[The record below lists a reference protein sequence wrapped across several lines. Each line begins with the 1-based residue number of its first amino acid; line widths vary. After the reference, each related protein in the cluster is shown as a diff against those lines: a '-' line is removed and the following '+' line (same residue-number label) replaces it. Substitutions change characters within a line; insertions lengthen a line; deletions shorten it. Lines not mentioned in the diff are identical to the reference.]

1 MDTQTFSL
9 VIVSA
14 TLTLALTTG
23 LAIVV
28 IGRLRAKSDLPLSHG
43 VSGAV
48 AVPVRQLKRSFG
60 LFGYSKNG
68 INPKLEITS
77 DALHFRVFKPDHW
90 PFSEISK
97 VDISSLPFITR
108 LEISSRSNGQLYI
121 DVADKTRAAD
131 FLRALPATLPYT
143 ERAAAL
149 RNPG

>member
-1 MDTQTFSL
+1 MDTQTISQVIPL
-9 VIVSA
+9 VIS
-14 TLTLALTTG
+14 TLALAAG
-23 LAIVV
+23 LAVVV

-43 VSGAV
+43 ASGAI

-68 INPKLEITS
+68 INPKLQITS

-90 PFSEISK
+90 PFAEITK
-97 VDISSLPFITR
+97 VDIFSLPFITR

-121 DVADKTRAAD
+121 DLADRTRAAD
-131 FLRALPATLPYT
+131 FLRALPAPLPYT

-149 RNPG
+149 RSA